1 VKVADALHRLSQL
14 HEDAVVVAWWQA
26 RTTWISTHLF
36 AERRRTLL
44 SLAAVVAAW
53 AAVVKALPR
62 ESGHATAP
70 LWLSAPIALA
80 IVFGLLYGCYL
91 AAVGF
96 TRLPSIVR
104 RRPQVALHA
113 VFWGMLA
120 LVWLVPAGN
129 GACTA
134 VLVSVATLLPFL
146 LWRCGYLL
154 KTGQRGK
161 AAGTRFADH
170 LFYLHPAWGDANVP
184 IGKGFD
190 HLVRHEAHSPE
201 AFARAQLAGMK
212 LLALALLWS
221 GAQRL
226 MAGLV
231 YGDPGSPIT
240 RLLGGHVLH
249 VPRLDQLLERRAP
262 IPLLVAW
269 GSLYVELVREVLKH
283 AAHGHVTV
291 GALRLLG
298 FNVFRN
304 TYKPLLAESI
314 VEFWNRYYYYF
325 KELLVDF
332 FFFPTFVR
340 HFRTWPRVRMIVA
353 TFAAAFVGNMYYH
366 ALNQD
371 GLVLHG
377 DLRAAWG
384 ALRPRLLYC
393 LLLAIG
399 ISVSMLREQKR
410 RGTAPAPRGGLARGL
425 RIAGVWTFFAV
436 IHIWSVGA
444 NASFTHR
451 TRFFLTLVG
460 LG

>member
-1 VKVADALHRLSQL
+1 MTASGTLRRLAQL
-14 HEDAVVVAWWQA
+14 HEDEAVVAWWAA
-26 RTTWISTHLF
+26 RTRWLSTRLD
-36 AERRRTLL
+36 APRRRVLL
-44 SLAAVVAAW
+44 SIAGIVAATM
-53 AAVVKALPR
+53 AVVKAQPR
-62 ESGHATAP
+62 DASAP
-70 LWLSAPIALA
+70 WLSAPLALA
-80 IVFGLLYGCYL
+80 IVLGLLWATYR

-96 TRLPSIVR
+96 ASLPPAVR
-104 RRPQVALHA
+104 RRPQIALHA
-113 VFWGMLA
+113 IFWGL
-120 LVWLVPAGN
+120 LVVVWAVPSS
-129 GACTA
+129 A
-134 VLVSVATLLPFL
+134 VLVAVGTILPFI

-161 AAGTRFADH
+161 AAGTRFVDH
-170 LFYLHPAWGDANVP
+170 LFYLHPTWGDSNVP

-190 HLVRHEAHSPE
+190 YLTRHEAQTPD
-201 AFARAQLAGMK
+201 AFARAQLAGLK
-212 LLALALLWS
+212 LIVLALVWS
-221 GAQRL
+221 AVEWL

-231 YGDPGSPIT
+231 YGEARHPLA
-240 RLLGGHVLH
+240 RLLGGHVMH
-249 VPRLDQLLERRAP
+249 VPHLETLLERRETP
-262 IPLLVAW
+262 VPMLVAW
-269 GSLYVELVREVLKH
+269 GSLYVELFREVLKH
-283 AAHGHVTV
+283 ASHGHLTV
-291 GALRLLG
+291 GALRLFG

-340 HFRTWPRVRMIVA
+340 HFRTSPRLRMIAA

-377 DLRAAWG
+377 DVAAAWR

-393 LLLAIG
+393 LLLAVG
-399 ISVSMLREQKR
+399 ISVSMLREQRR
-410 RGTAPAPRGGLARGL
+410 RGTATVPRDGLARGL

-436 IHIWSVGA
+436 IHIWSIGA

-451 TRFFLTLVG
+451 TRFFFMLLG
-460 LG
+460 LA

>member
-1 VKVADALHRLSQL
+1 MTASDALHRLSQL
-14 HEDAVVVAWWQA
+14 HENEAVVAWWQA
-26 RTTWISTHLF
+26 RTTWIATHF
-36 AERRRTLL
+36 VAERRRTLL
-44 SLAAVVAAW
+44 SLAAVAAAW
-53 AAVVKALPR
+53 LAIVKALPR
-62 ESGHATAP
+62 QSGHVTAP
-70 LWLSAPIALA
+70 VWLAAPIALA
-80 IVFGLLYGCYL
+80 IVLGLLYACYL

-96 TRLPSIVR
+96 ARLPASVR

-113 VFWGMLA
+113 AFWGMLA
-120 LVWLVPAGN
+120 LVWLVPAGD
-129 GACTA
+129 GVWTS
-134 VLVSVATLLPFL
+134 VLVCVATLLPFL

-170 LFYLHPAWGDANVP
+170 LFYLHPTWGDSNVP

-190 HLVRHEAHSPE
+190 HLVRHEAHAPE
-201 AFARAQLAGMK
+201 AFARSQLAGMK
-212 LLALALLWS
+212 LLVLALVWT
-221 GAQRL
+221 GAQRV

-231 YGDPGSPIT
+231 YGEPGSPLT
-240 RLLGGHVLH
+240 RLFGGHVLH
-249 VPRLDQLLERRAP
+249 VPRLDHLLEQRDP
-262 IPLLVAW
+262 VPLLVAW
-269 GSLYVELVREVLKH
+269 GSLYTELIREVLKH

-291 GALRLLG
+291 GALRLFG

-325 KELLVDF
+325 KELLGDF

-340 HFRTWPRVRMIVA
+340 HFRAWPRVRMIVA

-377 DLRAAWG
+377 NFLAAWG

-410 RGTAPAPRGGLARGL
+410 RGTATAPRGGLARVV
-425 RIAGVWTFFAV
+425 RIAGVWTFFAI

-444 NASFTHR
+444 QASFTQR
-451 TRFFLTLVG
+451 TQFFLSLLG
-460 LG
+460 LS